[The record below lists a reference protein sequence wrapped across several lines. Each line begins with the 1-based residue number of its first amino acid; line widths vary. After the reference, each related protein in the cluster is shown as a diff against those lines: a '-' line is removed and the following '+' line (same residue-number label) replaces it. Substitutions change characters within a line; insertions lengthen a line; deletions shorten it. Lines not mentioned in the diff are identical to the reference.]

1 MVVVVGLATMG
12 TKVKAVHTN
21 AAATRL
27 GAIGSWAAPR
37 GTDYLWRTAIA
48 GTTGGASIVVTATT
62 QSAIN
67 VWHTQVT
74 RTLSVTADP
83 GSIRR
88 GGRVT
93 FTVADAGDPV
103 AGARVRFGSRQGTT
117 NGAGKVTLAAPGSG
131 GRVQV
136 TASKGIYN
144 DGLCIGARALTAA
157 EQSPARWPRVPG
169 GYTDRSAACLMVVV

>member
-1 MVVVVGLATMG
+1 MVVVVGLATMDITRVKNPRTIAMSAEPDGRLWLTWREG

-37 GTDYLWRTAIA
+37 GTNYL
-48 GTTGGASIVVTATT
+48 
-62 QSAIN
+62 
-67 VWHTQVT
+67 WHTQVT

-103 AGARVRFGSRQGTT
+103 AGARVRFGSRQGHPRRARFGRTC
-117 NGAGKVTLAAPGSG
+117 AGDREQGHLQ
-131 GRVQV
+131 RW
-136 TASKGIYN
+136 
-144 DGLCIGARALTAA
+144 LCIGARALTAA
-157 EQSPARWPRVPG
+157 EQSPAGGQGFLVGTRTVP
-169 GYTDRSAACLMVVV
+169 LLV

>member
-1 MVVVVGLATMG
+1 MVVVVGLATMDITRVKNPWIPAVIATLESWDGYACEG

-21 AAATRL
+21 ATATRL

-37 GTDYLWRTAIA
+37 GTDPLWHTAIA

-62 QSAIN
+62 QRAIN

-136 TASKGIYN
+136 TASKGTYN
-144 DGLCIGARALTAA
+144 DGSA
-157 EQSPARWPRVPG
+157 SVRV
-169 GYTDRSAACLMVVV
+169 R

>member
-1 MVVVVGLATMG
+1 MVVVVGLATMDITRVKNPRTIAMSAEPDGRLWLTWREG

-37 GTDYLWRTAIA
+37 GTNYL
-48 GTTGGASIVVTATT
+48 
-62 QSAIN
+62 
-67 VWHTQVT
+67 WHTQVT

-144 DGLCIGARALTAA
+144 DGSA
-157 EQSPARWPRVPG
+157 SVRV
-169 GYTDRSAACLMVVV
+169 R

>member
-1 MVVVVGLATMG
+1 MVVVVGLATMDITRVKNPRTIAMSAEPDGRLWLTWREG

-37 GTDYLWRTAIA
+37 GTNYL
-48 GTTGGASIVVTATT
+48 
-62 QSAIN
+62 
-67 VWHTQVT
+67 WHTQVT

-117 NGAGKVTLAAPGSG
+117 NGAGKVILAAPGSG

-144 DGLCIGARALTAA
+144 DGSA
-157 EQSPARWPRVPG
+157 SVRV
-169 GYTDRSAACLMVVV
+169 R

>member
-88 GGRVT
+88 GGQVT
-93 FTVADAGDPV
+93 FTFADAGDAV

-144 DGLCIGARALTAA
+144 DGSA
-157 EQSPARWPRVPG
+157 SVRV
-169 GYTDRSAACLMVVV
+169 R